1 MAGAGL
7 NAGPLWLY
15 ADAIDRRELIHVLP
29 DWNPPRHPAHSLM
42 LSGRSTRED
51 QQRARHAASKGSQAA
66 GSHWLSMWP
75 TLYEST
81 NFSVATNIT
90 RATRMASS

>member
-7 NAGPLWLY
+7 NAGPLWLH
-15 ADAIDRRELIHVLP
+15 ADAIDRGELIRVLP
-29 DWNPPRHPAHSLM
+29 DWNPPRHPVRSLM

-66 GSHWLSMWP
+66 GSHWSSMWP

-90 RATRMASS
+90 CATRRASS